1 MQDLF
6 RSLQDRDLGHLRIIA
21 ELWGIDLPSAP
32 PVEAARRLVSSML
45 DPGAAREQFESLP
58 SEARLVLQT
67 LQSHSG
73 RLPLADLTR
82 QFGELREMGPGRRDR
97 EKPWRTPVSALET
110 LWYHGWLARAFAETP
125 AGLQEF
131 AFVPHDLA
139 ATLPSAAAAA
149 AAPPGMAAPEPARA
163 FPAVMH
169 AADDATTLLAA
180 LRRKSAGPLPLPPGR
195 SDSLAPF
202 LHNPEAAALL
212 LTLLREQGIL
222 IGPPIRPSPEA
233 TRRFL
238 DVNRAEASRDLLRA
252 WSVSEAWNDLAYTP
266 GLSSPKGKW
275 PNEPRLGREMLLRR
289 VHDVPAAAWWDIGA
303 FVEAVHTREPGF
315 QRPGGDFDSWYLQEE
330 SSGQFLKGFET
341 WDRVEGALIRFVLHG
356 PLHWLGAVDL
366 GAPAGEGPPSSF
378 RLTPMAQALW
388 DSRATELPP
397 ETQEPASL
405 SSEGRVDVPPSA
417 SRAHRYQISR
427 VARWELLDTKGYHFR
442 LTPTSLQAAQE
453 QGLQPHHVLSLLE
466 TACGHPADRGLGQ
479 AIQRAMTRGPQ
490 ARLERSLVLRLSS
503 PRILQALRADRA
515 CARLLGEPL
524 GPSAVRLAER
534 DWEKL
539 CAVAARLGFLIEP
552 PEP

>member
-32 PVEAARRLVSSML
+32 PVEAARRLVSWML
-45 DPGAAREQFESLP
+45 DPETAREQFESLP

-67 LQSHSG
+67 LLAQSG
-73 RLPLADLTR
+73 RLPLADLVR
-82 QFGELREMGPGRRDR
+82 QFGEVREMGPGRRDR
-97 EKPWRTPVSALET
+97 EKPWRTPASALET
-110 LWYHGWLARAFAETP
+110 LWYRGWLARAFVETP
-125 AGLQEF
+125 GGLQEF
-131 AFVPHDLA
+131 AFIPHDLA
-139 ATLPSAAAAA
+139 DRLPSPAAPA
-149 AAPPGMAAPEPARA
+149 AAPPGTAAPEPARA
-163 FPAVMH
+163 IPAAVH

-180 LRRKSAGPLPLPPGR
+180 LRRKSAGSLPLPPAR

-202 LHNPEAAALL
+202 LHQPAAAALL
-212 LTLLREQGIL
+212 LTLLRELGIL

-238 DVNRAEASRDLLRA
+238 DLSRKEASRDLLRG
-252 WSVSEAWNDLAYTP
+252 WSISDAWNDLAHTP

-275 PNEPRLGREMLLRR
+275 PNDPRLGRGMLLRR
-289 VHDVPAAAWWDIGA
+289 VHDVPAGTWWDIGS

-330 SSGQFLKGFET
+330 SSGQFLKGFEA
-341 WDRVEGALIRFVLHG
+341 WDRVEGALIRFVLRG

-366 GAPAGEGPPSSF
+366 GAPAEGAPPSSF
-378 RLTPMAQALW
+378 RLTPMAESLW
-388 DSRATELPP
+388 DSAAMEMPP
-397 ETQEPASL
+397 EPQEPASL
-405 SSEGRVDVPPSA
+405 TVEGRVDVPRSA

-427 VARWELLDTKGYHFR
+427 VARWELLDAEGYHFR

-466 TACGHPADRGLGQ
+466 LACGRPADRGLGQ
-479 AIQRAMTRGPQ
+479 AIQRAMTRGAQ

-503 PRILQALRADRA
+503 PRILQALRGDRA

-524 GPSAVRLAER
+524 GPSAVRIAEG
-534 DWEKL
+534 DWGKL
-539 CAVAARLGFLIEP
+539 CAAAARLGFLIEP